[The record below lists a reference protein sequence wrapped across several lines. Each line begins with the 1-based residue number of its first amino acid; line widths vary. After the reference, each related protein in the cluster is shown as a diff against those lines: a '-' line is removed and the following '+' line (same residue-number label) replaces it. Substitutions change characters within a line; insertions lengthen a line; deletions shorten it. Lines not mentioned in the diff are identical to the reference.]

1 MNFQS
6 FCFFQT
12 ASTLRV
18 FDAWHPT
25 SHWQA
30 EKEWK
35 WDFKPTFGL
44 FWNGSKRGREGV
56 GQAVRP
62 GKNYGNFPQKFYNK
76 IINLFY
82 KISIIFRK
90 LPTCFWTRQKN
101 IFRIFHKIFYNTQ
114 NCISD
119 LQITWTL
126 DVNIQLPSLFEVSFR
141 GETLSF

>member
-44 FWNGSKRGREGV
+44 FWNGSKRGRERV

-62 GKNYGNFPQKFYNK
+62 GKNFHKFFLNK
-76 IINLFY
+76 ITIFLFCSSDAKNQSWMY
-82 KISIIFRK
+82 EYWICLLYLRFAIWREIHPGCSFLFQIATHYRIKHRKFSIRK
-90 LPTCFWTRQKN
+90 
-101 IFRIFHKIFYNTQ
+101 FRIKYCHL
-114 NCISD
+114 IS
-119 LQITWTL
+119 
-126 DVNIQLPSLFEVSFR
+126 
-141 GETLSF
+141 